1 MPSETPPAPELVVT
15 NFHSRFT
22 GVSATAEGVVSRQV
36 SQFRLCLVGYPFT
49 SGPAPVGFRDAI
61 RLCRT
66 PPRGRPFAVW
76 HVRRNLEMASAIFAR
91 DVLRLPIRTLFT
103 SAAQR
108 LHSRVPREL
117 ISRMDAVVATTRVAA
132 GYVPNLA
139 DVVPHGVD
147 TTRFCP
153 AEDVTAAWR
162 ATGFPGDYGIGIVGR
177 IRPEKGTDLF
187 VDAMIDVLPRRPGF
201 TAVVIGRGMPS
212 DAAFV
217 ARLRMKIDAA
227 GLGDRFVFT
236 GEVPPRAMPELIRS
250 LRLLVAPAR
259 YEGYG
264 MTPLEA
270 MASGVP
276 VVASRTGVYPEVID
290 GNVGDL
296 VPIDDL
302 PALNRSLLAA
312 TADVDRLRSMGASSR
327 AIAESRLSLESEA
340 AGYGRVIER
349 MWRAGCVVRAA

>member
-1 MPSETPPAPELVVT
+1 MPAETFSAPELVVT
-15 NFHSRFT
+15 NFHPRFT

-36 SQFRLCLVGYPFT
+36 SQFRVCLVGYPFS
-49 SGPAPVGFRDAI
+49 SGPEPVGFRDAI

-117 ISRMDAVVATTRVAA
+117 ISRMDAVVATTRAA
-132 GYVPNLA
+132 SGYVPNVA
-139 DVVPHGVD
+139 GVVPHGVD

-162 ATGFPGDYGIGIVGR
+162 ATGFPGEYGVGIVGR

-187 VDAMIDVLPRRPGF
+187 IDSMLDVLPQRPGF
-201 TAVVIGRGMPS
+201 TAVVIGRAMPS
-212 DAAFV
+212 DAAFM
-217 ARLRMKIDAA
+217 ARLRAKIEAS

-236 GEVPPRAMPELIRS
+236 GEVPPHAMPELIRS

-270 MASGVP
+270 MSSGVP

-290 GNVGDL
+290 GRVGDL

-302 PALNRSLLAA
+302 SALTGSLLRV
-312 TADVDRLRSMGASSR
+312 TVDVDRLRSMGADCR
-327 AIAESRLSLESEA
+327 RIAESRLSLEAEA
-340 AGYGRVIER
+340 AGYGQVIER
-349 MWRAGCVVRAA
+349 MWRGLPGSRAA